1 MDRLDNEGLEN
12 LYLQYFNLEFSS
24 QPTQFIREMSNHLS
38 CVTVGEKKVNIITLK
53 GQGAAVY
60 PSVKNGYGVTT
71 PMIYPLTHELQ
82 FPHILTQSILIEDTA
97 KNLKSL
103 DNERK
108 LNNSLHFLSTQ
119 DNQLKS
125 EEIEAF
131 TADVRAN
138 NKRLVSLHLSVL
150 IFEMND
156 KTRKAHIERTI
167 SAFRSINGCETL
179 IESLDTAALYFA
191 SAPGNGYQVP
201 DRWLL
206 MPADYG
212 SCYLN
217 FTTTYQGD
225 KKGDILC
232 DRFRNPLL
240 VNLFNTSL
248 NNQNCL
254 TIGPSGSGKSYTMG
268 NFMTQRFERNARQII
283 IDVGGTYKN
292 LMESLVGIQCY
303 FEYDMEHPLSFNPFL
318 LEKRNDEYLLT
329 SDKVNFLTALL
340 STIWKGTETAIP
352 FKLVCFDM
360 AKVKSDPSLYPV
372 VSMLITELALDQVR
386 KFPSDQK
393 YIYMDEA
400 WSMLSDS
407 MGDWVESMYRTIRKN
422 NGSMCIITQGI
433 DEIIESGVG
442 AAIIANAQT
451 QIILNH
457 TDKNQVAKVAKH
469 LGFTDHE
476 VDKINSIRKGKGY
489 RELFIKQGDVG
500 KIYCLEV
507 CPHLDAVLSS
517 KPQERNYLR
526 ELTKRYSGNIHF
538 AVDQY
543 IEDKSMSNS
552 VFSQAVEKKGV
563 AIE

>member
-1 MDRLDNEGLEN
+1 
-12 LYLQYFNLEFSS
+12 
-24 QPTQFIREMSNHLS
+24 
-38 CVTVGEKKVNIITLK
+38 
-53 GQGAAVY
+53 
-60 PSVKNGYGVTT
+60 
-71 PMIYPLTHELQ
+71 
-82 FPHILTQSILIEDTA
+82 
-97 KNLKSL
+97 
-103 DNERK
+103 
-108 LNNSLHFLSTQ
+108 
-119 DNQLKS
+119 
-125 EEIEAF
+125 
-131 TADVRAN
+131 
-138 NKRLVSLHLSVL
+138 LHLSVI
-150 IFEMND
+150 IFEVND
-156 KTRKAHIERTI
+156 KIRKAQIERTI

-201 DRWLL
+201 ERWLL
-206 MPADYG
+206 MPADYA

-217 FTTTYQGD
+217 FTTTYQPD

-292 LMESLVGIQCY
+292 LMESLVGLECY

-318 LEKRNDEYLLT
+318 LEKRKDGYFLT

-352 FKLVCFDM
+352 LTPAERAIFVRIIPAYYTHLNEHPEEKPSMKGFYHWFKKQDVENRHSEEYRSEMQFFNAAQFLVVLKPFVEGEYKAVLNADREIDISDFRLVCFDM

-372 VSMLITELALDQVR
+372 ISMLITELALDQVR

-442 AAIIANAQT
+442 SAIIANAQT

-543 IEDKSMSNS
+543 IEDKAMFKG
-552 VFSQAVEKKGV
+552 VFALGAEKKGV
-563 AIE
+563 LHE